1 MFLLPMSAAVRN
13 ELDRISRDF
22 LWEGRSDKRKLHL
35 MKWSNV
41 IKPKLDGGLGLDVWR
56 LKIRPF

>member
-1 MFLLPMSAAVRN
+1 MSLLPMSAAVRN